1 MKANDR
7 QPRFQF
13 VKTVNRQRKKWWT
26 GLPCFHYS
34 IFLLFCALALY
45 ILSHPE
51 DSTLMLLRGSLTHE
65 SGVWSFYSTTSRY
78 FFYFQWQLMLS
89 KETYMLKYSGD
100 DNCWALI
107 AFNIITIKAWLK
119 PNSDL
124 LLSKKERNLRRSG
137 SDIHRSLD
145 PSVITVAFI
154 LTNVQVH
161 RIMISKHWEDEI
173 YVL

>member
-1 MKANDR
+1 M
-7 QPRFQF
+7 
-13 VKTVNRQRKKWWT
+13 VNRTPVFPLQYFLIILCSSLVHPLT
-26 GLPCFHYS
+26 SGGFNLDAIEG
-34 IFLLFCALALY
+34 IFDSRIRCLVFLFN
-45 ILSHPE
+45 
-51 DSTLMLLRGSLTHE
+51 HE
-65 SGVWSFYSTTSRY
+65 F

-161 RIMISKHWEDEI
+161 RIMISKHEMRSMFYKET
-173 YVL
+173 

>member
-45 ILSHPE
+45 VLSHPE

-65 SGVWSFYSTTSRY
+65 SGFWSFYSTMSS
-78 FFYFQWQLMLS
+78 FFTFNGNFCCQN
-89 KETYMLKYSGD
+89 MLKYSGD